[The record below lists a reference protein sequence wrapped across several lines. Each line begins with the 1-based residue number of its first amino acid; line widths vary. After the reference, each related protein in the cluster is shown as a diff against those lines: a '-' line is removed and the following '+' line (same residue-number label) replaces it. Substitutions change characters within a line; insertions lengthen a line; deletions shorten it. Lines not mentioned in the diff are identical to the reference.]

1 MNEKP
6 SESKKEV
13 IDKST
18 ENVQC
23 ELSVPYLRPR
33 KSSVL
38 RQQSANP
45 KMYRQRQQAK
55 LIKSTVESQD
65 TTKATP

>member
-38 RQQSANP
+38 RQ
-45 KMYRQRQQAK
+45 
-55 LIKSTVESQD
+55 
-65 TTKATP
+65 